1 MFLVGLTGGIAS
13 GKSTVSAML
22 GKFETEIIDADV
34 VAREVV
40 SPGSPGL
47 VQVVKEF
54 GSQILDEAGALNRPE
69 LASLVFSDPARR
81 RVLESILHPLI
92 KSRTLE
98 LISASQNEVVVYVVP
113 LLVEASVEYP
123 FDFVVTV
130 EAGIDEQIRRLVES
144 RNMTREE
151 ALARI
156 EAQATEAQRLQAA
169 NLRIDGSQSLAELE
183 KAVSQLWI
191 EIQSRAAEK
200 AKHGKN

>member
-1 MFLVGLTGGIAS
+1 MFLVGITGGIAS

-47 VQVVKEF
+47 SQVVMEF
-54 GSQILDEAGALNRPE
+54 GNQILDEAGALNRPE
-69 LASLVFSDPARR
+69 LASIVFSDPAPR

-98 LISASQNEVVVYVVP
+98 LISASQHEVVVYVVP

-123 FDFVVTV
+123 FDIVVTV
-130 EAGIDEQIRRLVES
+130 EAGREEQIRRLVEN
-144 RNMTREE
+144 RGMTSEQ
-151 ALARI
+151 AFARI
-156 EAQATEAQRLQAA
+156 EAQATEAARLQAA
-169 NLRIDGSQSLAELE
+169 DLRIDGSQSLAELE

-191 EIQSRAAEK
+191 EIQNRAAEK
-200 AKHGKN
+200 AKYGKN